1 MTVSPITD
9 VEAVVLRAPANDDAD
24 LDGSSETV
32 LVRVRDEAG
41 RVGVGEADAPA
52 AAVRELV
59 LMEDVH
65 AWSRGLRGMLLGRD
79 PFEIAALHAE
89 LAQGTV
95 YHARR
100 GLGVHAASAID
111 VALHDLVGKQI
122 ARPVYQLLGGA
133 RRTAITPYAT
143 VYAGPVAGRT
153 IGQMMDDVAARF
165 GRALDLG
172 FTCGE
177 DGGAVRGS
185 RDRCGPRRVHSRGT
199 QAPRRRRS
207 R

>member
-1 MTVSPITD
+1 MTVSPIAD
-9 VEAVVLRAPANDDAD
+9 VEAVVLRAPANDDGD

-122 ARPVYQLLGGA
+122 APPCL
-133 RRTAITPYAT
+133 P
-143 VYAGPVAGRT
+143 
-153 IGQMMDDVAARF
+153 AARW
-165 GRALDLG
+165 REA
-172 FTCGE
+172 
-177 DGGAVRGS
+177 
-185 RDRCGPRRVHSRGT
+185 
-199 QAPRRRRS
+199 RRRS
-207 R
+207 RHTRRSMPARSPAGRSAR